1 MAKVAAPG
9 GLLGSVTVQIGGG
22 GAASLTDGPMVRRK
36 TPSELRGEQL
46 KRTKVLEIVDESPMG
61 SKNNSCAVDNGPR
74 KPDASRTPRYIDTR
88 MDEVYPAKK
97 IQA

>member
-36 TPSELRGEQL
+36 TPSELRVSFQL
-46 KRTKVLEIVDESPMG
+46 VRC
-61 SKNNSCAVDNGPR
+61 CALCFR
-74 KPDASRTPRYIDTR
+74 FLTWKF
-88 MDEVYPAKK
+88 
-97 IQA
+97 